1 MKKED
6 DQLAQLVT
14 LCSKHSVTDGIN
26 ETALND
32 LIVYRGSH
40 PGQGPSKVYQPMLII
55 GVQGDRSFDL
65 EDRHYVLQAGNLF
78 SLFLPMAITCSKLR
92 ATPEK
97 PLLCVALHLDSQ
109 RLAEQIFRLE
119 QVSPNQQHPECD
131 NLSGVVSE
139 PAGEKVLDA
148 FIRLM
153 ALLDDP
159 VEIAMLADGIIN
171 EIYFR
176 MLESLQGG
184 SFRALL
190 RSQGQIGQV
199 SRAVEYITQ
208 NYNQR
213 ISINQLAEIANMGS
227 STFHQ
232 KFKEVMHYSP
242 VQYAKRIKLHKAHSL
257 LLEGLSVSETAYQVG
272 YNNLG
277 QFSRE
282 FKRQFGTQPSTMS

>member
-1 MKKED
+1 MEKRKA
-6 DQLAQLVT
+6 QLAQLVT
-14 LCSKHSVTDGIN
+14 LCSKHSLTDGIN
-26 ETALND
+26 ETSLND
-32 LIVYRGSH
+32 LIIYRGTS

-55 GVQGDRSFDL
+55 GVQGDRAFDL
-65 EDRHYVLQAGNLF
+65 EDKHYVLKQGNLF
-78 SLFLPMAITCSKLR
+78 SLFLPMAITCTKLR
-92 ATPEK
+92 ATPEE
-97 PLLCVALHLDSQ
+97 PLLCVALYLDSQ
-109 RLAEQIFRLE
+109 RLAEQIFKLE
-119 QVSPNQQHPECD
+119 QVSAPQCQPDCNS
-131 NLSGVVSE
+131 LSGVVSE
-139 PAGEKVLDA
+139 PAGEQILDA

-153 ALLDDP
+153 TLLDDP
-159 VEIAMLADGIIN
+159 VEVAMLADGIIN

-176 MLESLQGG
+176 MLESIQGG

-199 SRAVEYITQ
+199 SRAVDYIMQ

-242 VQYAKRIKLHKAHSL
+242 VQYAKRIKLHKAHGL
-257 LLEGLSVSETAYQVG
+257 LLEGVSVSEAAYQVG

-282 FKRQFGTQPSTMS
+282 FKRQFGTQPSAM